1 MFAVMVLLWTGV
13 ADSGTLMVPEHAAVL
28 ACMRVAMLL
37 WARRVLLRD
46 AGPRAILT
54 PKSRRNVFPS
64 YGGPERPPAS
74 LDSYGLF
81 GVLRER
87 LDADNDVEDED
98 RGVDEEKEPEPDRCR
113 NVGHDSDRGPSRP
126 RSGFARSTS
135 FRATRVGSGRGR
147 LAGD

>member
-1 MFAVMVLLWTGV
+1 MFAVMVLLWTGG
-13 ADSGTLMVPEHAAVL
+13 ANSGTLMVPEPAAVL

-46 AGPRAILT
+46 AGPGHPH
-54 PKSRRNVFPS
+54 PKSLRNVFPS
-64 YGGPERPPAS
+64 CGGPERPPPS
-74 LDSYGLF
+74 LDRNGLF

-87 LDADNDVEDED
+87 LDNDNDDEDED
-98 RGVDEEKEPEPDRCR
+98 RGVDEQKEPEPDRCR
-113 NVGHDSDRGPSRP
+113 NVGHDSDRAPSRP
-126 RSGFARSTS
+126 RSGLARSTG

>member
-1 MFAVMVLLWTGV
+1 MFDVMVLLWTGG
-13 ADSGTLMVPEHAAVL
+13 ANSGTLIVPEHAAVL

-37 WARRVLLRD
+37 WRD
-46 AGPRAILT
+46 EYSCATLAPAILT
-54 PKSRRNVFPS
+54 PKSLRNVFPS
-64 YGGPERPPAS
+64 CGGPERPPAS
-74 LDSYGLF
+74 LDRNGLF

-87 LDADNDVEDED
+87 LDNDNDDEDED
-98 RGVDEEKEPEPDRCR
+98 RGVDEQKEPEPDRCR
-113 NVGHDSDRGPSRP
+113 NVGNDSDRGPSRP